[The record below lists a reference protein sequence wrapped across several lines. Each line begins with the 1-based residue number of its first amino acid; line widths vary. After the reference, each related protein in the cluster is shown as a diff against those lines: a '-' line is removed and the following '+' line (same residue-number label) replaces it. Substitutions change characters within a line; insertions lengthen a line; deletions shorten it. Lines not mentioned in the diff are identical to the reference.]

1 MKAKKFSLMV
11 FTLALCLGFVSCSQ
25 DDDDNPIAADPDIQ
39 LVQHPTLGNILADET
54 GLTLYFFSEDVN
66 GDASCID
73 GCLTN
78 WPVFYVANPEVGNGV
93 DKGRFGVIT
102 RTDGTKQS
110 TFDGWPLYYYAP
122 DQAKGEAKG
131 EGLGNKWFVAK
142 QDYTIMYALAQL
154 IGNDQKEY
162 KEDYTE
168 GQAKTLYL
176 TDAEGRTLY
185 GFINDSTN
193 KNNYTDADFSNDA
206 VWPIYEVSE
215 LQSIPSILAEGDFSI
230 IDVHGKKQLA
240 YKGWPLYYF
249 GGDGGQRGVNK
260 GVSVPQPGVWPILN
274 TNSTNL

>member
-25 DDDDNPIAADPDIQ
+25 DDDDNPIAANPDIQ

-54 GLTLYFFSEDVN
+54 GLTLYFFSEDVA
-66 GDASCID
+66 GDATCTD
-73 GCLTN
+73 GCLAN

-93 DKGRFGVIT
+93 DKARFGVIT

-110 TFDGWPLYYYAP
+110 TFDGWPLYYYTP
-122 DQAKGEAKG
+122 DQAKGDAKG
-131 EGLGNKWFVAK
+131 EGAGNKWFVAK
-142 QDYTIMYALAQL
+142 QDYTLMYALAQL

-168 GQAKTLYL
+168 GQAQTFYL

-185 GFINDSTN
+185 GFINDTSN
-193 KNNYTDADFSNDA
+193 KNNYTAADFSNDP
-206 VWPIYEVSE
+206 VWPIYEVNE
-215 LQSIPSILAEGDFSI
+215 LQSLPSILSAGDFSI
-230 IDVHGKKQLA
+230 IDVHGKKQLT

-249 GGDGGQRGVNK
+249 GGDGEQRGVNK
-260 GVSVPQPGVWPILN
+260 GVSVPQPGIWPILN
-274 TNSTNL
+274 TNSINL